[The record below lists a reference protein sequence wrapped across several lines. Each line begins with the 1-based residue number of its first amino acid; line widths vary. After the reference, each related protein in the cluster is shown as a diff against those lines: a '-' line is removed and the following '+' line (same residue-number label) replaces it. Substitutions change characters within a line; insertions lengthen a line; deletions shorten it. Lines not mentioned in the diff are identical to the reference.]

1 MKLIIISGRSGSG
14 KSTALNALE
23 DEGYNC
29 IDNFPVGLL
38 QSLVHNALRNPL
50 IQSQHLAV
58 CIDARATDLERFPE
72 ILLSLDRMDL
82 DCQVLFLDASSP
94 ELVKRFSETR
104 RRHPLTNPGTDLRQA
119 IEIERE
125 LLESVSDLADL
136 LIDTT
141 QMDSQQL
148 RELIKT
154 RVVEKK
160 STGLALLF
168 RSFGFKY
175 GVPVDADF
183 VFDIRCLPNPHWVEE
198 LRPLTGLDEPVRD
211 YLSLKTEVGAMFD
224 DVQKFVTNWLPQFED
239 SNRVYLTIAI
249 GCTGGQHRS
258 VYMAERLGKFFAAQK
273 PNVLVRHREMPRHI
287 AAGRVKPRPDGSIP
301 GTPRSPAAAGEHNQ

>member
-23 DEGYNC
+23 DEGFNC

-38 QSLVHNALRNPL
+38 QSLVHNALRNTLVP
-50 IQSQHLAV
+50 IQNMAV
-58 CIDARATDLERFPE
+58 CIDARATDLDRFPE

-82 DCQVLFLDASSP
+82 DCQVLFLDAGNSM
-94 ELVKRFSETR
+94 LVKRFSETR
-104 RRHPLTNPGTDLRQA
+104 RRHPLTTPSTDLRQA

-136 LIDTT
+136 IIDTT
-141 QMDSQQL
+141 QMDSQSL

-160 STGLALLF
+160 AAGLALLF

-198 LRPLTGLDEPVRD
+198 LRPLTGVDEPVRD
-211 YLSLKTEVGAMFD
+211 YLSLKKEVGAMFD
-224 DVQKFVTNWLPQFED
+224 DIQNFVANWLPRFED

-258 VYMAERLGKFFAAQK
+258 VYMAERLGKYFANQS
-273 PNVLVRHREMPRHI
+273 PNVLVRHREQPQLQLEPDSR
-287 AAGRVKPRPDGSIP
+287 AGLP
-301 GTPRSPAAAGEHNQ
+301 PAAAGEHAAT

>member
-23 DEGYNC
+23 DEGFNC

-38 QSLVHNALRNPL
+38 QSLVHNAVRNTL
-50 IQSQHLAV
+50 LTTQHLAV

-94 ELVKRFSETR
+94 TLVKRFSETR
-104 RRHPLTNPGTDLRQA
+104 RRHPLTNLTTDLRQA

-125 LLESVSDLADL
+125 MLECVSDLADL
-136 LIDTT
+136 IIDTT
-141 QMDSQQL
+141 QMDSQSL

-154 RVVEKK
+154 RVVEKQ
-160 STGLALLF
+160 TIGLALLF

-211 YLSLKTEVGAMFD
+211 YLALKKEVGYMFD
-224 DVQKFVTNWLPQFED
+224 YIQKFVSIWLPRFE
-239 SNRVYLTIAI
+239 
-249 GCTGGQHRS
+249 
-258 VYMAERLGKFFAAQK
+258 
-273 PNVLVRHREMPRHI
+273 
-287 AAGRVKPRPDGSIP
+287 
-301 GTPRSPAAAGEHNQ
+301 